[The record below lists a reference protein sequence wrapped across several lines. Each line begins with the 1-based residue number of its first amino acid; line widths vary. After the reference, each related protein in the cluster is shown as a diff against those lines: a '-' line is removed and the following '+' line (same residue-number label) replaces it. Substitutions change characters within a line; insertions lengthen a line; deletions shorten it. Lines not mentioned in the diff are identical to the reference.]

1 MRVAALDLGSNTFI
15 LLIAEVDKGQIKKVI
30 VDETKL
36 VRLGQNLFETGEFH
50 PEALERV
57 KECFSEFRKLIDKHQ
72 VEKIV
77 AVATSA
83 SRDAKNKD
91 EFFALGEKYRIPIN
105 VITGDL
111 EAKLTYQGAREN
123 EGSFAVIDVGGGST
137 EVVGKNKDGVLL
149 KHSFDLGCVRLNEKY
164 IKRHPVMKPELK
176 QLEQF
181 IEDKLLEKKEFL
193 SQLKGNELVAVAGT
207 PTTVADMM
215 LGGGFDREKIDNAFI
230 PIEDWNILFQS
241 LCGLSTK
248 QRLKIPGMTKGRED
262 VIISGMLILSLLAK
276 NLGAKGFNVSTRGV
290 RYGLAIEASINA
302 DL

>member
-1 MRVAALDLGSNTFI
+1 MRIAALDLGSNTFI
-15 LLIAEVDKGQIKKVI
+15 LLIAEVDGGQIKEIV
-30 VDETKL
+30 VDETKV

-50 PEALERV
+50 PEALERAD
-57 KECFSEFRKLIDKHQ
+57 KCFSQFKKLIDKHA

-77 AVATSA
+77 SVATSA

-91 EFFALGEKYRIPIN
+91 KFFALGEKYKIPIK
-105 VITGDL
+105 VISGDL
-111 EAKLTYQGAREN
+111 EAKLTYQGVGESDD
-123 EGSFAVIDVGGGST
+123 SFAVVDVGGGST
-137 EVVGKNKDGVLL
+137 EVVGKNKEGVLL

-164 IKRHPVMKPELK
+164 IKRHPVMKPELT
-176 QLEQF
+176 QLQQF
-181 IEDKLLEKKEFL
+181 IEKKLLEKADFL
-193 SQLKGNELVAVAGT
+193 SQLKGNDLVAVAGT

-230 PIEDWNILFQS
+230 PIADWNMLFQS
-241 LCGLSTK
+241 LCGLSIT

-276 NLGAKGFNVSTRGV
+276 NLGAKGFNISTRGV
-290 RYGLAIEASINA
+290 RYGLAIEASINP